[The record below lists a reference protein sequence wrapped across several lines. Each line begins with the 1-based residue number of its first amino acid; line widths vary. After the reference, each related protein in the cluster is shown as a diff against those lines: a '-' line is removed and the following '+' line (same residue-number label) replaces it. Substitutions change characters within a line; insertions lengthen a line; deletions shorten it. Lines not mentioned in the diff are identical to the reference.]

1 MLAYLISGIGFGL
14 AAGLSPGPLLA
25 FLVSQT
31 LRYGVREGL
40 RVAIAPV
47 LTDAPI
53 VAAALLALSQLTGN
67 AAALGAVSVAGG
79 AYVAWLGIESLRPPA
94 LAAKARAE
102 PRSIRKAMAINLLN
116 PHVYLFWATVGAPTV
131 LRAYGV
137 RPAAAFGFV
146 AGFYLLLCGSKAAIA
161 LLVHRS
167 RRFLEGAAY
176 RRTVQALGWLLI
188 AFAAWLVWDGVAL
201 LRS

>member
-1 MLAYLISGIGFGL
+1 MGL

-31 LRYGVREGL
+31 VRYGVKEGL

-53 VAAALLALSQLTGN
+53 VAGTVFALSRLTESGP
-67 AAALGAVSVAGG
+67 ALGAISLIGG
-79 AYVAWLGIESLRPPA
+79 AYVAWLGIESLRAPG
-94 LAAKARAE
+94 LAAEARAE

-116 PHVYLFWATVGAPTV
+116 PHVYLFWGTVGAPTV
-131 LRAYGV
+131 LRAYASEPV
-137 RPAAAFGFV
+137 AAFGFV
-146 AGFYLLLCGSKAAIA
+146 AGFYLLLCGSKAMIA
-161 LLVHRS
+161 VLVDRS
-167 RRFLEGAAY
+167 RRLLEGQAY
-176 RRTVQALGWLLI
+176 RRTVQTLGWLLI
-188 AFAAWLVWDGVAL
+188 GFAGWLVWEGAAL

>member
-1 MLAYLISGIGFGL
+1 MGL

-31 LRYGVREGL
+31 VRYGVKEGL

-53 VAAALLALSQLTGN
+53 VAGTLFALSRLTASGSL
-67 AAALGAVSVAGG
+67 LGVISLIGG
-79 AYVAWLGIESLRPPA
+79 GYVAWLGIESLRA
-94 LAAKARAE
+94 GASVTETSAA
-102 PRSIRKAMAINLLN
+102 PHSIRKAMAINLLN
-116 PHVYLFWATVGAPTV
+116 PHVYLFWGAVGAPTV
-131 LRAYGV
+131 LRAYASE
-137 RPAAAFGFV
+137 PAAAFGFV
-146 AGFYLLLCGSKAAIA
+146 GAFYLLLCGSKAATA

-167 RRFLEGAAY
+167 RRFLEATAY

-188 AFAAWLVWDGVAL
+188 GFAGWLVWGGAEL